1 MTKDVKGEVNIY
13 FASLLGNPVVGNTE
27 YFKYQDCLVNNVYP
41 I

>member
-13 FASLLGNPVVGNTE
+13 FASLVGNPVVGNTE